1 MRIPIILSYRFWNGS
16 GLNDWSSS
24 ISDSSMLWANS
35 AVNFCLCVHL
45 CPILCDPKDYSPPGS
60 SVHEIFQPRTL
71 EPVAISYSR
80 GPSPPRGGTQ
90 VSWLSCI
97 GRQILYHRTT
107 WKTLSLD
114 YKGLQDAQSM
124 GEISSSVL
132 GQVTLPKEETL
143 QLKLSPGWLRN
154 PPKGECRSWL
164 YISMF
169 PPRQHYAHN
178 ARRKREYGPFH
189 KTANCPIWTG
199 SLTLVK

>member
-107 WKTLSLD
+107 CEAPSCYFALGLIPWEVKEYQWFGLLIIFKSRFGQFRNGYLKREKKTLYLTND
-114 YKGLQDAQSM
+114 QKLQNKNH
-124 GEISSSVL
+124 
-132 GQVTLPKEETL
+132 T
-143 QLKLSPGWLRN
+143 
-154 PPKGECRSWL
+154 
-164 YISMF
+164 
-169 PPRQHYAHN
+169 
-178 ARRKREYGPFH
+178 
-189 KTANCPIWTG
+189 
-199 SLTLVK
+199 